1 LHCHFTH
8 IEFTEKGEKR
18 NHTLYETEYGP
29 DFQCLASVIAELG
42 LKPVIISE
50 SPILDVDAQ
59 KTQNIL
65 FEKVRKEEKS

>member
-1 LHCHFTH
+1 
-8 IEFTEKGEKR
+8 
-18 NHTLYETEYGP
+18 LYEAEYGP
-29 DFQCLASVIAELG
+29 DFQCLASIIAELG

-59 KTQNIL
+59 KMQDIL